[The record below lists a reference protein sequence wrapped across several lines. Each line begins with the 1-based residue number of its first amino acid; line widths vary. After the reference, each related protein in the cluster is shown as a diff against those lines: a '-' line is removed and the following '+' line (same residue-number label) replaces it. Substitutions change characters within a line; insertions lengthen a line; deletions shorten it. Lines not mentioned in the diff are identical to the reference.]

1 MYVGVVSL
9 YLFAH
14 LGRNCSSQLVFT
26 ALTLC
31 VQHFRWAP
39 WWEPHSGHKRHIKA
53 KGTWNN
59 IQWTALLLVGCCVW
73 GLLLMEKAKRI
84 SGTVG
89 TSNDLFS
96 LGIILDYLFS
106 LISLPPAPPPPPL
119 PCGSLP
125 LLFSSLANYVSETQL
140 RFSLLLQLIC
150 PLLPLPQ
157 SVLWSFLAQMVSQ
170 DHLTGLLASC
180 LAFPKSGLLK
190 AGKQNFWK

>member
-106 LISLPPAPPPPPL
+106 LISLPPAPRPHSHAV
-119 PCGSLP
+119 PCLSYSVHWQIMSQKHNSDSP
-125 LLFSSLANYVSETQL
+125 CCFSSSAPSSPHP
-140 RFSLLLQLIC
+140 SLC
-150 PLLPLPQ
+150 YGH
-157 SVLWSFLAQMVSQ
+157 F
-170 DHLTGLLASC
+170 
-180 LAFPKSGLLK
+180 
-190 AGKQNFWK
+190 